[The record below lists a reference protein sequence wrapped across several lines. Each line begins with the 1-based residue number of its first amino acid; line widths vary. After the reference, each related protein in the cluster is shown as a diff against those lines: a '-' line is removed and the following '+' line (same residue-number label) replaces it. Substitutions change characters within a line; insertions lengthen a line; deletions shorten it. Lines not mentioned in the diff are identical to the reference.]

1 MRSASAAVATF
12 HTSPL
17 LLRPLANLAQRFDTL
32 SFTRHCS
39 GDSKP
44 GDDTHATY
52 FPRLSAPINPFQT
65 RLEAAEVSQA
75 EAGLVSGS
83 WVQLYQSPMQF
94 FLSQY
99 IHQPLA
105 SLRSALLRPLVDR
118 VSTMAEKMVQNE
130 VEGSFDKAEFLEGA
144 RAAVTS
150 VTEMLGAGDWAG
162 LRAVCS
168 ERLVDGMEAASAQLR
183 DQHGLRL
190 VSMAVPHIY
199 YLNLATINLWSV
211 DHVARFDSRWP
222 AEASPSTSHSFLVA
236 AVRVVADFESHYAPS
251 TSATT
256 GGKELGNQAK
266 AGGSAGE
273 GSDPT
278 STSSN
283 SSSGS
288 REGGNDPWSLWL
300 SSVVGKGP
308 VPRIHN
314 GILSALLHYS
324 VVGTSTALQP
334 FTTTI
339 EVLVHQDY
347 FFAAAR
353 SPKAIL
359 ILRGAR

>member
-99 IHQPLA
+99 FHQPLA

-168 ERLVDGMEAASAQLR
+168 ERLVDGMEAASSQLR

-256 GGKELGNQAK
+256 GGKELGNHAK

-273 GSDPT
+273 GSNPT
-278 STSSN
+278 SASSSS

-288 REGGNDPWSLWL
+288 SELGSSRQVVCKSGLWL
-300 SSVVGKGP
+300 LARGPLPRGFQPQLSSPWRV
-308 VPRIHN
+308 
-314 GILSALLHYS
+314 LSWW
-324 VVGTSTALQP
+324 T
-334 FTTTI
+334 
-339 EVLVHQDY
+339 
-347 FFAAAR
+347 
-353 SPKAIL
+353 
-359 ILRGAR
+359 